1 MSILKSAEDNPDSTR
16 RYFFDYTDE
25 LPGYGRIIHT
35 YQNDENPLP
44 SFEGEPVLVKL
55 VKESFETYAQHVW
68 ESLNEDNK
76 ISLYVTQIEP
86 GSDEVKTIIFN
97 KNQ

>member
-1 MSILKSAEDNPDSTR
+1 MA
-16 RYFFDYTDE
+16 
-25 LPGYGRIIHT
+25 GYGRIIHT

-44 SFEGEPVLVKL
+44 SFEGEPVLIQL
-55 VKESFETYAQHVW
+55 VKESFEAFAQHVW